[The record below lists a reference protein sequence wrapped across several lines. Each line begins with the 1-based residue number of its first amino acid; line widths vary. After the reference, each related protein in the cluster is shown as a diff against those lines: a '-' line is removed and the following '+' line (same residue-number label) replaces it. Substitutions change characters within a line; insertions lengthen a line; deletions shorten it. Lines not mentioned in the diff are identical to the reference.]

1 MRQIFRDM
9 HQDLGGPYTTTVRT
23 GHKKGPTLIVE
34 PDFSVLKAG
43 IEPALALRRTG
54 F

>member
-1 MRQIFRDM
+1 M
-9 HQDLGGPYTTTVRT
+9 LE
-23 GHKKGPTLIVE
+23 HKKTVLESSKTV
-34 PDFSVLKAG
+34 SVLKAG